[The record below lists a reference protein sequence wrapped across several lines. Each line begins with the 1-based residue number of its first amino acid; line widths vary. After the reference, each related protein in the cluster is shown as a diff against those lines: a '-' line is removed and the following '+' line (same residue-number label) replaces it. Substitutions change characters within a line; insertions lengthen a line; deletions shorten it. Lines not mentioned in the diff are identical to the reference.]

1 MPALAALLALALAAA
16 PPLAPTA
23 DNDAIHAEIAAS
35 DPRLTDPPAPLE
47 RLLSAVALAEQRLR
61 QAADPDAVLDA
72 LTLTAAGHRVAYQ
85 RTGEVR
91 HLCLVIASAD
101 QVLAQDRVS
110 PGLEAAA
117 TDFRLEAR
125 NTLGDRTCEAPP
137 PQRTA
142 TPTATEAPPPQQTAD
157 PTATATTPAHR
168 VMPPPIDR
176 TDRRRVRAGVG
187 TLVPG
192 LVLFAPVAGLLAY
205 RAATREDLAGLNA
218 DTQSRPATDT
228 EVRRA
233 NALNTRY
240 AATTAGV
247 VALGVTG
254 AVLVVTGAVLLA
266 TGVRPGRVAVAPWGG
281 RAIGGLVV
289 QGRF

>member
-1 MPALAALLALALAAA
+1 MPVLAALLALALVAA
-16 PPLAPTA
+16 PPLTPTA

-35 DPRLTDPPAPLE
+35 DPRLTNPPAPLE
-47 RLLSAVALAEQRLR
+47 RLLAAVALAEQRLR

-91 HLCLVIASAD
+91 HLCLVIAAAD

-117 TDFRLEAR
+117 TDFRQEAR
-125 NTLGDRTCEAPP
+125 NILGDRTCEARPP
-137 PQRTA
+137 EQ
-142 TPTATEAPPPQQTAD
+142 TATEASPPQQTAD
-157 PTATATTPAHR
+157 STATATAPAHH
-168 VMPPPIDR
+168 VTPPADR
-176 TDRRRVRAGVG
+176 ADRRRVPAGIG

-205 RAATREDLAGLNA
+205 RAATRQDLASLNA
-218 DTQSRPATDT
+218 DTQSHPATDT

-233 NALNTRY
+233 NALNNRY

-247 VALGVTG
+247 IALGVTG
-254 AVLVVTGAVLLA
+254 AALVVTGAVLLA

>member
-1 MPALAALLALALAAA
+1 MPALAALLALALAAV

-35 DPRLTDPPAPLE
+35 DPRLTHPPAPLE

-61 QAADPDAVLDA
+61 QAADPDAVFDA
-72 LTLTAAGHRVAYQ
+72 LTLTVAGHRVAYQ

-91 HLCLVIASAD
+91 HLCLVIAAAD

-117 TDFRLEAR
+117 TDFRQEAR
-125 NTLGDRTCEAPP
+125 NILGDRTCEAPP
-137 PQRTA
+137 PEQA
-142 TPTATEAPPPQQTAD
+142 ASEASPPQQTAD
-157 PTATATTPAHR
+157 PTATETPAHR
-168 VMPPPIDR
+168 VTPPVDR

-192 LVLFAPVAGLLAY
+192 LLLFAPVAGLLAY
-205 RAATREDLAGLNA
+205 RGSAREELMGINAETRLRPGTPAEDARALALDNHIVGA
-218 DTQSRPATDT
+218 
-228 EVRRA
+228 
-233 NALNTRY
+233 
-240 AATTAGV
+240 TAGA

-254 AVLVVTGAVLLA
+254 AALVVTGAVFLA
-266 TGVRPGRVAVAPWGG
+266 TGRRANRVAAAPWGG
-281 RAIGGLVV
+281 RGFGGLVL

>member
-1 MPALAALLALALAAA
+1 MPALAALLALALAAV

-35 DPRLTDPPAPLE
+35 DPRLTHPPAPLE

-61 QAADPDAVLDA
+61 QAADPDAVFDA
-72 LTLTAAGHRVAYQ
+72 LTLTVAGHRVAYQ

-91 HLCLVIASAD
+91 HLCLVIAAAD
-101 QVLAQDRVS
+101 QVLAQDSVS

-117 TDFRLEAR
+117 TDFRQEAR
-125 NTLGDRTCEAPP
+125 STLGDRTCEAPP
-137 PQRTA
+137 PEQTA
-142 TPTATEAPPPQQTAD
+142 TPTATEASPPQQTAD
-157 PTATATTPAHR
+157 PTATATPAHR
-168 VMPPPIDR
+168 VTPPVDR
-176 TDRRRVRAGVG
+176 ADRRRVRAGIG

-205 RAATREDLAGLNA
+205 RAAVRQDLADLNA

-233 NALNTRY
+233 NALNNRY

-254 AVLVVTGAVLLA
+254 AALVVTGAVLLA

-281 RAIGGLVV
+281 RAIGGLIV

>member
-1 MPALAALLALALAAA
+1 MPVLAALLALALAAA

-23 DNDAIHAEIAAS
+23 DNDAIHAEIVAS

-47 RLLSAVALAEQRLR
+47 RLLSAVTLAEQRLR
-61 QAADPDAVLDA
+61 QAADPDAVFDA
-72 LTLTAAGHRVAYQ
+72 LTLTVAGHRVAYQ

-91 HLCLVIASAD
+91 HLCLVIAAAD

-117 TDFRLEAR
+117 TDFRQEAR
-125 NTLGDRTCEAPP
+125 NTLGDRACEAPLP
-137 PQRTA
+137 ERTA
-142 TPTATEAPPPQQTAD
+142 NPTATEAPPPQQTDPA
-157 PTATATTPAHR
+157 PTATAPAHR
-168 VMPPPIDR
+168 VTPPPVDR
-176 TDRRRVRAGVG
+176 AERRRVRAGVG

-205 RAATREDLAGLNA
+205 RAAARQDLASLNA

-233 NALNTRY
+233 TGLNNRY
-240 AATTAGV
+240 AATTVGV

-254 AVLVVTGAVLLA
+254 AALVVTGAVLLA
-266 TGVRPGRVAVAPWGG
+266 TRVRAGRVAVAPWGG
-281 RAIGGLVV
+281 RAIGGLVL

>member
-1 MPALAALLALALAAA
+1 MPALAALLALALAAV

-72 LTLTAAGHRVAYQ
+72 LTLTVAGHRVAYQ

-91 HLCLVIASAD
+91 HLCVVIAAAD
-101 QVLAQDRVS
+101 QVLAQDSVS

-117 TDFRLEAR
+117 TDFRQEAR
-125 NTLGDRTCEAPP
+125 STLGDRTCEAPP
-137 PQRTA
+137 PEQTA
-142 TPTATEAPPPQQTAD
+142 TPTATEASPPQQTAD
-157 PTATATTPAHR
+157 PTATATPAHR
-168 VMPPPIDR
+168 VTPPVDR
-176 TDRRRVRAGVG
+176 ADRRRVRAGIG

-205 RAATREDLAGLNA
+205 RAAVRQDLADLNA

-233 NALNTRY
+233 NALNNRY

-254 AVLVVTGAVLLA
+254 AALVVTGAVLLA
-266 TGVRPGRVAVAPWGG
+266 TGVRPGRIAVAPWGG

>member
-1 MPALAALLALALAAA
+1 MPVLAALLALALVAA
-16 PPLAPTA
+16 PPLTPTA

-35 DPRLTDPPAPLE
+35 DPRLTNPPAPLE
-47 RLLSAVALAEQRLR
+47 RLLAAVALAEQRLR

-72 LTLTAAGHRVAYQ
+72 LTLTVAGHRVAYQ

-91 HLCLVIASAD
+91 HLCRVIAAAD

-110 PGLEAAA
+110 PGLEAAT
-117 TDFRLEAR
+117 TDFRQEAR
-125 NTLGDRTCEAPP
+125 NLLGDRTCEARPP
-137 PQRTA
+137 EQTA
-142 TPTATEAPPPQQTAD
+142 TPTASEASPPEQTAD
-157 PTATATTPAHR
+157 PTATTTAPAHR
-168 VMPPPIDR
+168 VTPPVDR
-176 TDRRRVRAGVG
+176 ADRRRVRAGIG

-205 RAATREDLAGLNA
+205 RAATRDDLASLNA

-233 NALNTRY
+233 NALNNRY

-254 AVLVVTGAVLLA
+254 AALVVTGAVLLA

>member
-16 PPLAPTA
+16 PLMPTA

-35 DPRLTDPPAPLE
+35 DPRLTNPPAPLE
-47 RLLSAVALAEQRLR
+47 QLLAAVALAEQRLR

-91 HLCLVIASAD
+91 HLCLVIAAAE

-117 TDFRLEAR
+117 TDFRQEAR
-125 NTLGDRTCEAPP
+125 NILGDRTCEAPP
-137 PQRTA
+137 PEQTA
-142 TPTATEAPPPQQTAD
+142 SEASPPQKTAD
-157 PTATATTPAHR
+157 PTATATAPAHR
-168 VMPPPIDR
+168 VTPPVDR
-176 TDRRRVRAGVG
+176 ADRRRVRAGIG

-205 RAATREDLAGLNA
+205 RAATRQDLAELNA
-218 DTQSRPATDT
+218 DTQSRPATDA

-233 NALNTRY
+233 NALNNRY
-240 AATTAGV
+240 AATTAVV

-254 AVLVVTGAVLLA
+254 AALVATGAVLLA

-281 RAIGGLVV
+281 RGIGGLVV

>member
-1 MPALAALLALALAAA
+1 MPALAALLALALAAV

-23 DNDAIHAEIAAS
+23 DNNAIHADIAAS
-35 DPRLTDPPAPLE
+35 DPRLTNPPAPLE

-72 LTLTAAGHRVAYQ
+72 LTLTVAGHRVAYQ

-91 HLCLVIASAD
+91 HLCRVIAAAD
-101 QVLAQDRVS
+101 QVLAQDSVS

-117 TDFRLEAR
+117 TDFRQEAR

-137 PQRTA
+137 PQQTA
-142 TPTATEAPPPQQTAD
+142 APTATEASPPQQTAD
-157 PTATATTPAHR
+157 PTATATPAHH
-168 VMPPPIDR
+168 VTPPVDR
-176 TDRRRVRAGVG
+176 ADRRRVQAGIG

-205 RAATREDLAGLNA
+205 RAAVRQDLADLNA

-233 NALNTRY
+233 NALNNRY

-254 AVLVVTGAVLLA
+254 GALVVTGAVLLA
-266 TGVRPGRVAVAPWGG
+266 TGFRPGRVAVAPWGG